1 VCVSVCVY
9 LCVCDTSPPEG
20 NRVCVCVRVRE
31 SFKCRTQLVALR
43 DNMQTPVHVM

>member
-1 VCVSVCVY
+1 VCICVCVT
-9 LCVCDTSPPEG
+9 LRPLKAI
-20 NRVCVCVRVRE
+20 VCVCVRVRE